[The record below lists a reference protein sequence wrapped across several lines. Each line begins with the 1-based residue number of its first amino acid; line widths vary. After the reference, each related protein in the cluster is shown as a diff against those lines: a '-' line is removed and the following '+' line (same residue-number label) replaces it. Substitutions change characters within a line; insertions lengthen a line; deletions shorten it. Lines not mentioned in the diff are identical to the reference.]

1 MISNPGP
8 TPRLFPDGLTK
19 IKDVHIEN
27 LRKVQCSSM
36 ATLPLDF
43 QTGNEPFY
51 REKGTYGIPWSKII
65 SGFSRAKSNLAV
77 SRV

>member
-43 QTGNEPFY
+43 RTGNEPFY
-51 REKGTYGIPWSKII
+51 REIETYGIPWSVFCGII
-65 SGFSRAKSNLAV
+65 ETD
-77 SRV
+77 